1 MSLSLLWQ
9 PLVGGLLVAL
19 GAQITVPMAPVPM
32 TLQTLA
38 VLACGLVL
46 GPRRGAAAVALY
58 VLAVGLGL
66 PVLADGSA
74 APGWSLFTEPTAGY
88 VLAFVPAAAL
98 AGWIGRPREAVRDH
112 LLGAVAGGLA
122 GHALVLVL
130 GMIGLLRWLE
140 PAEAW
145 SSGAAPFL
153 TGAVAKSVLAAAV
166 AVAARRGIQAID
178 EA

>member
-1 MSLSLLWQ
+1 MSPSLLWQ
-9 PLVGGLLVAL
+9 PLIGAVLIAL

-38 VLACGLVL
+38 VLLCGLVL
-46 GPRRGAAAVALY
+46 GPHRGAAAVALY
-58 VLAVGLGL
+58 VLAVGGGL
-66 PVLADGSA
+66 PVLADGST

-98 AGWIGRPREAVRDH
+98 AGWVGRPRESVRDH
-112 LLGAVAGGLA
+112 LLVAFAGGLA
-122 GHALVLVL
+122 GHSVVLIL

-153 TGAVAKSVLAAAV
+153 AGAVVKSVLAAGV
-166 AVAARRGIQAID
+166 GVAARRGME
-178 EA
+178 EAGEA